1 MRRNELAK
9 HLNDITPAQLETYM
23 LSHGWF
29 RDGDFK
35 GLASIWHRSGTD
47 QSDAEILL
55 PNSASAQDF
64 TDRMVDAVIAI
75 SQFEDRSFPTV
86 LKEVMGHFADLVR
99 IRVFHSDVD
108 AGTIPIN
115 DGVLLNIRARDLM
128 ASAVMSTASK
138 RRHFMGKRSPEV
150 KEYIN
155 SLRLGQTEVG
165 SYIVNIIAPVGPS
178 QSDQGSFE
186 DIPLSNIVTANLAS
200 SLEALTFAVNEFS
213 SIGDLTVFDAAVTSG
228 ASSNMCDALVGLSG
242 AEKKRGFEISITP
255 SHRPEV
261 VSQIKSFRF
270 DVESVVKIA
279 DASAYYKDNYV
290 LPARTVIGSI
300 RRLDRPLNDE
310 AGTITIATM
319 VGELEKHVSIQLG
332 PDEYMD
338 AVNAHKQKAA
348 IQCTGDLHVSARSSK
363 LLNPSGFRVLSNS
376 EFPF

>member
-1 MRRNELAK
+1 MRRDELAK
-9 HLNDITPAQLETYM
+9 HLQDITPTQLESYM

-35 GLASIWHRSGTD
+35 GLATIWHRSDID

-55 PNSASAQDF
+55 PSSTSARDF
-64 TDRMVDAVIAI
+64 ADRMIDAVTAI
-75 SQFEDRSFPTV
+75 SQYEVRSPLTI

-99 IRVFHSDVD
+99 IRVFHNDVD
-108 AGTIPIN
+108 TGTIPIN
-115 DGVLLNIRARDLM
+115 DGVLLNIRARDLI

-150 KEYIN
+150 KAYID

-165 SYIVNIIAPVGPS
+165 SYIVNVIAPIGPS
-178 QSDQGSFE
+178 QSDQGAFE

-200 SLEALTFAVNEFS
+200 SLEALTLAIDRFS

-242 AEKKRGFEISITP
+242 VEKKRGFEISIIP
-255 SHRPEV
+255 SHRPEA
-261 VSQIKSFRF
+261 VSDVKLFRF
-270 DVESVVKIA
+270 DAGRVAKIA

-290 LPARTVIGSI
+290 LPARTITGSI
-300 RRLDRPLNDE
+300 KRLDRPLNDE
-310 AGTITIATM
+310 TGTVTVTAMI
-319 VGELEKHVSIQLG
+319 GEIEKHVSIQLG

-338 AVNAHKQKAA
+338 AVNAHKQRAA
-348 IQCTGDLHVSARSSK
+348 IQCTGDLHVSVRSAK
-363 LLNPSGFRVLSNS
+363 LLNPSGFRLLSNG
-376 EFPF
+376 ELFF